1 MDDSPSPKRVLETT
15 LERVADDLDDATH
28 ARMDQEV
35 LNRTKPEKYLCHPFV
50 LLVTI
55 VSTSGGK
62 LDSAYAEYANALAL
76 LQEHPQL
83 SDELLNAWEQEP
95 KTFRDIRN
103 LSTSALHYPGRKLMV
118 LTLPQKFYVQIL
130 VE

>member
-1 MDDSPSPKRVLETT
+1 MDHSPPPKRAPETT

-35 LNRTKPEKYLCHPFV
+35 LNRPIAEAYPSQPV
-50 LLVTI
+50 LLLVAI

-62 LDSAYAEYANALAL
+62 LDSAYADNDKAFAL
-76 LQEHPQL
+76 LKKHPRL
-83 SDELLNAWEQEP
+83 NDELLNALKQEP

-103 LSTSALHYPGRKLMV
+103 LSTSALYYRIAEANDSRCRNSTSASGN
-118 LTLPQKFYVQIL
+118 
-130 VE
+130 